1 MFKQFLQVELLSIG
15 TLLAYTMVT
24 LSVLVSRYQLG
35 VQNVYDNN
43 ISETKARTI
52 KWLQSLSLKSDAS
65 QSDFPDEVTKAKYQP
80 ITNEEETRNGDDVG
94 VKEKANQSTAF
105 YAKVSVF
112 FLVVGIAGLAVVLL
126 FAFDCVSKP
135 EWWAIFLVCIFSG
148 TIVVSLVALQLHP
161 QTNAKFPFMAPGVPF
176 IPAISIVINVLLM
189 ANLQW
194 MTYARFGIWMAIGK
208 LNFYPKNSVTALLLF
223 FGTIR

>member
-208 LNFYPKNSVTALLLF
+208 LIFYPKNSVTALLLF

>member
-1 MFKQFLQVELLSIG
+1 MFKPFLQVELLSIG

-208 LNFYPKNSVTALLLF
+208 LIFYPKNSVTALLLF